1 MGRILITGASGFIGS
16 HICLVLLKNGY
27 RIIGIDSFENSSPE
41 SLKRVFNILGKNASD
56 SHQFLEIIRGDI
68 RNKGFIEKV
77 FRDALSKNE
86 PISAVIHLAGL
97 KSVINSVYNPFKY
110 WEYNVM
116 GSLNLFKV
124 MNSFNCRTLVF
135 SSSAT
140 VYKQSNELLRED
152 SPIEPINPY
161 GRSKAV
167 IEKLLLDIYLTPN
180 SNWKI
185 INLRY
190 FNPIGAHE
198 SGMIGEDPNF
208 SKTNIFPLIISAAS
222 GTNKEL
228 KVFGDDWETRDG
240 TCIRDYIHIMDLAE
254 GHLCALRNLENKSKE
269 YLNINL
275 GTGKGVTVLELISSF
290 EKVNKTKVPFQF
302 SERRCGDNVIAVAN
316 TSLAF
321 ELLDWQS
328 KRTLEDMCADG
339 WKWQKLNPNGFEKT
353 G

>member
-1 MGRILITGASGFIGS
+1 MCFI
-16 HICLVLLKNGY
+16 
-27 RIIGIDSFENSSPE
+27 
-41 SLKRVFNILGKNASD
+41 VFK
-56 SHQFLEIIRGDI
+56 
-68 RNKGFIEKV
+68 
-77 FRDALSKNE
+77 DALLNNE

-97 KSVINSVYNPFKY
+97 KSVIESVYNPFKY

-124 MNSFNCRTLVF
+124 MDAFKCRTLVF

-140 VYKQSNELLRED
+140 VYKQSNELLKED
-152 SPIEPINPY
+152 NPIDPIDPY
-161 GRSKAV
+161 GTSKAV

-180 SNWKI
+180 SNWRI

-198 SGMIGEDPNF
+198 SGMIGEDPKF
-208 SKTNIFPLIISAAS
+208 IPTNIFPLITSAAS
-222 GTNKEL
+222 GKIKEL
-228 KVFGDDWETRDG
+228 KVFGNDWETRDG

-290 EKVNKTKVPFQF
+290 EKVNKITVPFKF
-302 SERRCGDNVIAVAN
+302 SERRSGDKVISVAN
-316 TSLAF
+316 VSLAY
-321 ELLDWQS
+321 ELLAWES
-328 KRTLEDMCADG
+328 KRTLEDMCLDG
-339 WKWQKLNPNGFEKT
+339 WKWQTMNPNGYEKRV
-353 G
+353 